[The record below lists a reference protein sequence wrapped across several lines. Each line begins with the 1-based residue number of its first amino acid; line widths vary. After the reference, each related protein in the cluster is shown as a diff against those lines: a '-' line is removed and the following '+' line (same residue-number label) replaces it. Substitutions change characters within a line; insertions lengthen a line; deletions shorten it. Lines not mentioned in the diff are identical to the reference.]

1 MASTSQAALL
11 SVQGKG
17 ATKNSSPEQPAW
29 KSLTELDMNITGR
42 SLQARCTYECIRM
55 YTHAHTCTHRQVH
68 KHTQNLYTHQHHTN
82 THMETAYASNST
94 AKYAVSNAH
103 AYNTLPH
110 STQFIHGQ
118 VCTYS
123 LLIELP
129 SL

>member
-55 YTHAHTCTHRQVH
+55 YTHAHTDKYTNTH
-68 KHTQNLYTHQHHTN
+68 KTYTHTN
-82 THMETAYASNST
+82 TTQTHTWRLHMLATAPQNMLFQMHMHITHCHIPHNLST
-94 AKYAVSNAH
+94 GKCVH
-103 AYNTLPH
+103 
-110 STQFIHGQ
+110 
-118 VCTYS
+118 TYC
-123 LLIELP
+123 
-129 SL
+129 